1 MAERLPIGIKP
12 QTCSILLMKKFI
24 IRFLIMVLLFGG
36 GGLYRLNEL
45 NKIPVSV
52 ENYST
57 YNLLEIYALGIV
69 MSVLAYPLYPEIAI
83 EHFSLMKEDK
93 GERQSDFFM
102 KSKVV
107 QKAIKNYRQPSM
119 LVWDAQDYLVGNTEA
134 RVALAFNGAILTKEG
149 KKISVRV
156 PIKYPRNSL
165 VELLPGIKVQEGLFW
180 VLQEE
185 GWYHTGEM
193 TWTHTLP

>member
-1 MAERLPIGIKP
+1 MKTIITRFVILV
-12 QTCSILLMKKFI
+12 ILL
-24 IRFLIMVLLFGG
+24 GG
-36 GGLYRLNEL
+36 FGLYRLNEL

-57 YNLLEIYALGIV
+57 YNLVEIYTLGLV
-69 MSVLAYPLYPEIAI
+69 MSLLAYPVYPEISI
-83 EHFSLMKEDK
+83 EHLSLYKKNKPEMK
-93 GERQSDFFM
+93 SNFFM
-102 KSKVV
+102 NSDIVTQAIDNY
-107 QKAIKNYRQPSM
+107 QKPTM
-119 LVWDAQDYLVGNTEA
+119 LVWDIEHYKFGRSEA
-134 RVALAFNGAILTKEG
+134 RVALALNGAILTKES

-180 VLQEE
+180 VLQQK

-193 TWTHTLP
+193 TWTHTLQ